1 MTIINVEW
9 VRATKKGPPSNSV
22 SINRVA
28 EAIFERFQ
36 VQCDA
41 KHVENHLRTV
51 KHQWQI
57 ICIIQGESGFGWDDN
72 MKMIT
77 CDKAIYDATVMA
89 HKKYGPFLNKSID
102 HYDEMALV
110 VGKDMA
116 IGSFARTFAGI
127 DLDDGNQDSVPID
140 CNNEETEET
149 PHLYEEVMSMEE
161 EGFDDDFLCSMF
173 DYLSQMA
180 AAAAPDHLFHL
191 RNNFYLGSFQAAINN
206 SDLPNLSPDDA
217 VERDCLVYR
226 SYIALGSYQLVIN
239 EIDSAAATPLQAVKL
254 LALYLSNP
262 HDKESTIASLKEWLA
277 DPAIGSNAILRL
289 IAGIVFMHEEDYIEA
304 LKHTNAGGTMELHA
318 LNVQIFIKMHRSDY
332 AERQLRVMQQI
343 DEDHTLTQLAN
354 AWLNLAVGGSK
365 IQEAYL
371 IFQDFSEK
379 YPMTGLIL
387 NGKAVCCM
395 HMGNFDEAETLLLEA
410 LNKDAKDPETLANLV
425 VCGLHLGKSSSR
437 YLSQLKLTLPEHI
450 LVKRASSAEDSFE
463 RAVQSVA

>member
-1 MTIINVEW
+1 M
-9 VRATKKGPPSNSV
+9 
-22 SINRVA
+22 
-28 EAIFERFQ
+28 
-36 VQCDA
+36 
-41 KHVENHLRTV
+41 
-51 KHQWQI
+51 
-57 ICIIQGESGFGWDDN
+57 
-72 MKMIT
+72 
-77 CDKAIYDATVMA
+77 
-89 HKKYGPFLNKSID
+89 
-102 HYDEMALV
+102 
-110 VGKDMA
+110 
-116 IGSFARTFAGI
+116 
-127 DLDDGNQDSVPID
+127 
-140 CNNEETEET
+140 
-149 PHLYEEVMSMEE
+149 
-161 EGFDDDFLCSMF
+161 
-173 DYLSQMA
+173 
-180 AAAAPDHLFHL
+180 AAAPDHLFNL
-191 RNNFYLGSFQAAINN
+191 RNNFYLGSYQAAINN

-217 VERDCLVYR
+217 LERDCLVYR

-239 EIDSAAATPLQAVKL
+239 EIDDSAATPLQAVKL

-262 HDKESTIASLKEWLA
+262 HDKESTISSLKEWLA

-289 IAGIVFMHEEDYIEA
+289 IAGIIFMHEEDYNEA

-425 VCGLHLGKSSSR
+425 VCSLHLGKSSSR
-437 YLSQLKLTLPEHI
+437 YLSQLKLSHPEHI
-450 LVKRASSAEDSFE
+450 LVKRASSAEDNFE
-463 RAVQSVA
+463 RALQSVA

>member
-1 MTIINVEW
+1 
-9 VRATKKGPPSNSV
+9 
-22 SINRVA
+22 
-28 EAIFERFQ
+28 
-36 VQCDA
+36 
-41 KHVENHLRTV
+41 
-51 KHQWQI
+51 
-57 ICIIQGESGFGWDDN
+57 
-72 MKMIT
+72 
-77 CDKAIYDATVMA
+77 MA
-89 HKKYGPFLNKSID
+89 
-102 HYDEMALV
+102 
-110 VGKDMA
+110 
-116 IGSFARTFAGI
+116 GS
-127 DLDDGNQDSVPID
+127 
-140 CNNEETEET
+140 
-149 PHLYEEVMSMEE
+149 
-161 EGFDDDFLCSMF
+161 
-173 DYLSQMA
+173 
-180 AAAAPDHLFHL
+180 PDHLFNL
-191 RNNFYLGSFQAAINN
+191 RNNFYLGSYQAAINN

-226 SYIALGSYQLVIN
+226 SYIAFGSYQLVIN
-239 EIDSAAATPLQAVKL
+239 EIDSSAATPLQAVKL

-262 HDKESTIASLKEWLA
+262 HDKESTISSLKEWLA
-277 DPAIGSNAILRL
+277 DPAIGNNLILRL
-289 IAGIVFMHEEDYIEA
+289 IAGIIFTHEEDYNEA

-425 VCGLHLGKSSSR
+425 VCSLHLGKSSSR
-437 YLSQLKLTLPEHI
+437 YLSQLKLTHPEHI

>member
-1 MTIINVEW
+1 
-9 VRATKKGPPSNSV
+9 
-22 SINRVA
+22 
-28 EAIFERFQ
+28 
-36 VQCDA
+36 
-41 KHVENHLRTV
+41 
-51 KHQWQI
+51 
-57 ICIIQGESGFGWDDN
+57 
-72 MKMIT
+72 
-77 CDKAIYDATVMA
+77 MA
-89 HKKYGPFLNKSID
+89 
-102 HYDEMALV
+102 
-110 VGKDMA
+110 
-116 IGSFARTFAGI
+116 GS
-127 DLDDGNQDSVPID
+127 
-140 CNNEETEET
+140 
-149 PHLYEEVMSMEE
+149 
-161 EGFDDDFLCSMF
+161 
-173 DYLSQMA
+173 
-180 AAAAPDHLFHL
+180 PDHLFNL
-191 RNNFYLGSFQAAINN
+191 RNNFYLGSYQAAINN

-239 EIDSAAATPLQAVKL
+239 EIDSSAATPLQAVKL

-262 HDKESTIASLKEWLA
+262 HDKESTISSLKEWLA
-277 DPAIGSNAILRL
+277 DPAIGNNPILRL
-289 IAGIVFMHEEDYIEA
+289 IAGIIFTHEEDYNEA
-304 LKHTNAGGTMELHA
+304 LKHTNAGGTMELKDFRSRQTDGICEKVSAGISLQGPNYKIPQEWQIGSSTPDEVVVLSVFRHA

-410 LNKDAKDPETLANLV
+410 LNKASLDSSNFCFLIFKHMILQFFWWLFITPGTGLATAIDAKDPETLANLV
-425 VCGLHLGKSSSR
+425 VCSLHLGKSSSR
-437 YLSQLKLTLPEHI
+437 YLSQLKLTHPEHI